1 MSESET
7 NKSKIVV
14 LNDYLSQLKEMKHY
28 AQSNIE
34 KLSAQWLAFDQGE
47 YQDKTKSENIN
58 KIISKQSDCLD
69 EICLVIE
76 DFEIQINKDSD

>member
-1 MSESET
+1 
-7 NKSKIVV
+7 
-14 LNDYLSQLKEMKHY
+14 MKHY

-47 YQDKTKSENIN
+47 YKDKTKSENIN

-76 DFEIQINKDSD
+76 DF